1 MSILGDIVGGIIGGL
16 LFGAADAA
24 GGSVAER
31 HERRKDRRLLA
42 EGKVKCG
49 IRAVKDRVHNI
60 GTEWSVGIALPS
72 AGHFRF
78 IPEIGIVGNREID
91 VVDLHVAGDEPRLNT
106 ISPSTTLRLTTA
118 KGDLYWAI
126 PTAHVDE
133 IVELVRPADRKRP

>member
-1 MSILGDIVGGIIGGL
+1 MSIVLEVVGWIAFTILQLIGDVVGGSI
-16 LFGAADAA
+16 A
-24 GGSVAER
+24 GRV
-31 HERRKDRRLLA
+31 ERRKDRRLLA
-42 EGKVKCG
+42 QGKVKCG

-133 IVELVRPADRKRP
+133 IVELVRRADRKRP